1 MMGDYASAAELFAE
15 AAPLLDAKDPFSRAR
30 GWMYPADLAVDRGHY
45 AQAAKL
51 YTAALGEMQRVG
63 FRPWV
68 DWVAQ
73 RLGILAIRMG
83 DYRRGVRILAGRHDI
98 DALALAS
105 VFPELVYDR
114 RRALEHAR
122 VVLGEESFAAECSL
136 GQTLTLDEAVLEA
149 LKAASVKVEQTPR
162 ATNGWLT
169 PRQQEVA
176 ALIARG
182 LTNAQIAE
190 RLVVSPHTVERH
202 VENILDRLHLSSRI
216 EVAVWMVER
225 AHG

>member
-1 MMGDYASAAELFAE
+1 
-15 AAPLLDAKDPFSRAR
+15 
-30 GWMYPADLAVDRGHY
+30 
-45 AQAAKL
+45 
-51 YTAALGEMQRVG
+51 MQRVG

-114 RRALEHAR
+114 RRAFEDAR
-122 VVLGEESFAAECSL
+122 VVLGEQSFAAESTV
-136 GQTLTLDEAVLEA
+136 GQTLTLDEAVPEALEA
-149 LKAASVKVEQTPR
+149 LKLASVKVQQTR
-162 ATNGWLT
+162 SATNEWLT
-169 PRQQEVA
+169 PRQHEVA

-182 LTNAQIAE
+182 LTNTQIAE

-202 VENILDRLHLSSRI
+202 VEHILDRLHLSSRI